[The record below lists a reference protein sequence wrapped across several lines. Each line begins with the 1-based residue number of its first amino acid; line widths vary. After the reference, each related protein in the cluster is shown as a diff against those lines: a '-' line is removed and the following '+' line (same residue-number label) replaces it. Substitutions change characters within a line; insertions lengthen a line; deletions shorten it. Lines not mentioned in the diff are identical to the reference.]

1 MYNEIGQ
8 RTFLQ
13 NVITGSIA
21 GSSVFVS
28 TLPLDYIKQWRQ
40 SNYSFLDI
48 RNTIKTNGYKVL
60 FRGGMIGS
68 SVIAPQIAT
77 KLGALSLLNNMVPF
91 NQNQNQVNR
100 KILLGFLAGYVD
112 GFIFGPV
119 LAIQGY
125 QQFNSK
131 ATIKDS
137 FKVIK
142 QTSIIKYSYP
152 LALRNAF
159 YTMPVFGLVYPLQSI
174 LFKRKKD
181 KTLLRHTTEIFISAS
196 ILNIPGTLL
205 CSPFDV
211 IRAHQIK
218 LIMNS
223 KNINNHTYNNTYNT
237 YNNTYNNTLSIIK
250 HIWYKNGFRGF
261 YSGYASLFLNF
272 AMRFP
277 LTIMVNEYIGIK
289 LFT

>member
-40 SNYSFLDI
+40 SNYGFLDI

-60 FRGGMIGS
+60 FRGGLIGS

-77 KLGALSLLNNMVPF
+77 KLGALSLLNSTISF
-91 NQNQNQVNR
+91 NKYKKQNQVKR
-100 KILLGFLAGYVD
+100 KMLLGFLAGYVD

-137 FKVIK
+137 FNVIK

-159 YTMPVFGLVYPLQSI
+159 YTMPVFGLVYPLQNI

-181 KTLLRHTTEIFISAS
+181 KTLLRHTSEIFISAS

-211 IRAHQIK
+211 IRAQQIK

-223 KNINNHTYNNTYNT
+223 KNMNNHTYNHKYNT
-237 YNNTYNNTLSIIK
+237 HNNTLNIIK
-250 HIWYKNGFRGF
+250 HIWNKNGFRGF
-261 YSGYASLFLNF
+261 YSGYASLYINF

-277 LTIMVNEYIGIK
+277 LTLMVNEYLGIK

>member
-77 KLGALSLLNNMVPF
+77 KLGALSLLNNTIPF
-91 NQNQNQVNR
+91 NKDKNQNQIKR
-100 KILLGFLAGYVD
+100 KMLLGFLAGYVD

-137 FKVIK
+137 FNLIK
-142 QTSIIKYSYP
+142 QPSIIKYCYP

-174 LFKRKKD
+174 LFKRRKD
-181 KTLLRHTTEIFISAS
+181 KTLLRYH
-196 ILNIPGTLL
+196 G
-205 CSPFDV
+205 
-211 IRAHQIK
+211 
-218 LIMNS
+218 
-223 KNINNHTYNNTYNT
+223 
-237 YNNTYNNTLSIIK
+237 
-250 HIWYKNGFRGF
+250 
-261 YSGYASLFLNF
+261 
-272 AMRFP
+272 
-277 LTIMVNEYIGIK
+277 
-289 LFT
+289 